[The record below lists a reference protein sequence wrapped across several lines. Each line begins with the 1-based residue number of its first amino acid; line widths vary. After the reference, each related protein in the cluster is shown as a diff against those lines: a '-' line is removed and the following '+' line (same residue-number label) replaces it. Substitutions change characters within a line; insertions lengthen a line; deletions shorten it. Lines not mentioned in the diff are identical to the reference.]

1 MAERKFASAASFSQ
15 LKKSSMRRFSIDQI
29 SVIVLRGAARE
40 RLTLLIGLMTGSVY
54 KKSSLVTIHSVLRA
68 ITLIVERVY
77 LRQLAHQLDIQI
89 SVN

>member
-15 LKKSSMRRFSIDQI
+15 LKKSSTRRFSIDQI

-40 RLTLLIGLMTGSVY
+40 RLTLLIGQTMGSVS
-54 KKSSLVTIHSVLRA
+54 KKSSLVTIRSVVRV
-68 ITLIVERVY
+68 ISLIVEHAY
-77 LRQLAHQLDIQI
+77 HRQLAHQLDIRI